1 VLRPEADG
9 LSITHH
15 AIEFDAHT
23 AAERIRAQRLPAG
36 YAAALEIGLWPSLD
50 VLPDR
55 ERATTGQAL
64 SLDGQTFYIA
74 RRASIAAE

>member
-1 VLRPEADG
+1 VLRPEPDG
-9 LSITHH
+9 ISITHH
-15 AIEFDAHT
+15 AIEFDART

-36 YAAALEIGLWPSLD
+36 YAAALETGLWLSLD
-50 VLPDR
+50 VLPDQ

-64 SLDGQTFYIA
+64 SLDCQTFYMT